1 MDGERPK
8 ESVFWIETEKIKPNP
23 MQPRHDFDG
32 VALQSLADSIREYG
46 ILQPLV
52 VCRVEKEV
60 PTGRAVEYELI
71 AGERR
76 LRAAILLGLREI
88 PVIIRKE
95 ETAKV
100 KLELALVENVQRED
114 LNPIERALA
123 FKRLV
128 DDFGLLQREVAQ
140 RVGKS
145 REVIANSLRLL
156 NLPETLKANIARGAI
171 SEGHARPLL
180 MLTDHPQDQEELF
193 QEIVAKNLSVREAER
208 ISRRIAA
215 ERAKSRTTAS
225 DPETRAMEDKLGN
238 FLGTR
243 VFITKDR
250 GGKGRISIEF
260 FSEEELHGITRKLE
274 NFSEKPGSEELT
286 FTV

>member
-1 MDGERPK
+1 MDSERPK
-8 ESVFWIETEKIKPNP
+8 EYVFWIEVEKIKPNP
-23 MQPRHDFDG
+23 MQPRHDFDD
-32 VALQSLADSIREYG
+32 ASLQSLAGSIREYG

-52 VCRVEKEV
+52 VSRVEKEV
-60 PTGRAVEYELI
+60 PTGQAVEYELI

-76 LRAAILLGLREI
+76 LKAATLLGLREV

-100 KLELALVENVQRED
+100 KLEIALVENVQRED
-114 LNPIERALA
+114 LNPIERATA
-123 FKRLV
+123 FKRLI
-128 DDFGLLQREVAQ
+128 DEFGLMQREVAE

-145 REVIANSLRLL
+145 RESITNSIRIL
-156 NLPETLKANIARGAI
+156 NLPEALKTNIARGAI

-208 ISRRIAA
+208 ISRRVAA
-215 ERAKSRTTAS
+215 ERARNRSTVP

-260 FSEEELHGITRKLE
+260 FSEEEFLGITRKLE
-274 NFSEKPGSEELT
+274 NFSEKPSSEELT